1 MSQITVFLHTAMML
15 NFRRFFSENY
25 DAVVAAIAGFCII
38 QVLCQH
44 GGIGISPDSVVYIST
59 AGNIH
64 DHGRINDFTNM
75 PIMDFP
81 AFYPIFL
88 SGLIFL
94 TGHGVMV
101 FGPLLNGFLFAGII
115 WVSGWLMD
123 HFSFPSKIY
132 KWVLLVCIVLSPC
145 LLEVYSMI

>member
-64 DHGRINDFTNM
+64 DHGAINDFTNM

-81 AFYPIFL
+81 AFYPVFL
-88 SGLIFL
+88 SGFLVL
-94 TGHGVMV
+94 TGRSIVAIGPVM
-101 FGPLLNGFLFAGII
+101 NGLLFAGLI
-115 WVSGWLMD
+115 GL
-123 HFSFPSKIY
+123 
-132 KWVLLVCIVLSPC
+132 C
-145 LLEVYSMI
+145 